1 MYVRFFVLKL
11 LAGIFMSF
19 MLFNNINMDNFCD
32 VVGKSY
38 QIQTIYN
45 GETRIYSKND
55 DLFKDIIGEM
65 LSIFEESREMP
76 SLGVSLDNLTREEM
90 KNGIWIQLDFEDEIV
105 YSGMPFDSL
114 LFKLENNSSGLSV
127 IRKYQG
133 LYEGRCY
140 YFDLSGNYNQLIE
153 VIVNRCL

>member
-11 LAGIFMSF
+11 LAGIFMSL
-19 MLFNNINMDNFCD
+19 MLFNNGNVDSFCD

-38 QIQTIYN
+38 QIQIIYDGKN
-45 GETRIYSKND
+45 QTYSRND

-65 LSIFEESREMP
+65 LSIFGEGREMP

-114 LFKLENNSSGLSV
+114 LFKLENNSYGLSV

-133 LYEGRCY
+133 LYEGRCF
-140 YFDLSGNYNQLIE
+140 YFDLSENYNQLIE